1 VVLALWCWLCGV
13 GSVVL
18 ALWCWLCGVGSVLG
32 VFMTRPIFLEL
43 TFTFSKSSASICAV
57 IAWSRSRD
65 QRKLDCVVVAT
76 GLFHKTQQWWHRG

>member
-1 VVLALWCWLCGV
+1 
-13 GSVVL
+13 
-18 ALWCWLCGVGSVLG
+18 
-32 VFMTRPIFLEL
+32 MTRPIFLEL